1 MPRRTARARTILADD
16 LSSCYR
22 CELCAKIATLGF
34 DIAQRP
40 VEFGGIS
47 AAGAY
52 VPDEEDDVDEDELD
66 DEDDSITIQ
75 ISTADGILELKLDH
89 IERAPV

>member
-1 MPRRTARARTILADD
+1 MI
-16 LSSCYR
+16 YR
-22 CELCAKIATLGF
+22 CELCAKIAKLGF
-34 DIAQRP
+34 DIAKRP

-47 AAGAY
+47 AAGAH

-75 ISTADGILELKLDH
+75 MSTADGILELKLDH

>member
-1 MPRRTARARTILADD
+1 
-16 LSSCYR
+16 
-22 CELCAKIATLGF
+22 
-34 DIAQRP
+34 